1 MHRILNAPDLSIT
14 ILIQS
19 SYPVLEQKRN
29 TMSLKFLMGQNFI
42 EYASYVIKDRAIP
55 EINDGFKPVQRRI
68 LHSLFEMDDGKFN
81 KVANVVGHCMKY
93 HPHGDASI
101 YDALVNLANKEYFIE
116 KQGNFGNIFTGD
128 AASAARYIE
137 CRLSPLAK
145 ETLFNK
151 DITEYIDSYDG
162 RNKEPVFLPCKLPIL
177 LLTGTEGIAVGMAT
191 KVIPHNFN
199 ELLEGQIKIL
209 KNEEQS
215 APLVQGRDG
224 AHHSGRES
232 LPVPTRESMHATK
245 ESLLATKESV
255 PASRESALASGESLH
270 SHGKPARLSPGDSQ
284 IPVPGQVPMEIYPD
298 FLQGGIMDV
307 TEYNQGNGKVKVR
320 AVIEIKGP
328 KSLVIREIPYG
339 TTTESVIG
347 SIENAAK
354 RGKIKITQVNDFTAD
369 QVEIEVIPAKGIS
382 AEELLP
388 ALYAFTD
395 CEVSISTNFIAIHDN
410 KPRQFSVYEVLRH
423 NTFRLRD
430 YLEHELQISLH
441 RHQEKWHE
449 KTLVQI
455 FIENRIYKDIEEKK
469 SYDEVQQAVLKGV
482 NRFRHL
488 LQRDVTMGDVE
499 LLLQIQIKRISR
511 FDLEKNHSELQEL
524 EKNIQQ
530 IQKDLRDL
538 TGYTIR
544 YIQKLLKK
552 YGPLYP
558 RRTRIQT
565 FGSIDAKKVALANI
579 KVRFDEEKGYLGTEV
594 KEGRIINVSDYDRI
608 LCIHRNGTYTVTPV
622 PKKKFIGEDLLYVDK
637 FDKNVLFNLIYRDT
651 DSGLSFCKRFQIEKF
666 ILDKEYPLFK
676 TGGKIQAFAVG
687 GQFRVKVKYKPQARM
702 KVTSEVLDF
711 GGQLIKGVT
720 SVGNRVSTKQIAQ
733 INLVA
738 EKYVQETI

>member
-1 MHRILNAPDLSIT
+1 
-14 ILIQS
+14 
-19 SYPVLEQKRN
+19 
-29 TMSLKFLMGQNFI
+29 MSLKVLMGQNFI

-68 LHSLFEMDDGKFN
+68 LHSLVEMDDGKFN

-116 KQGNFGNIFTGD
+116 KQGNFGNIYTGD

-137 CRLSPLAK
+137 CRLSALAK

-151 DITEYIDSYDG
+151 DITDYVDSYDG

-177 LLTGTEGIAVGMAT
+177 LLAGTEGIAVGMAT
-191 KVIPHNFN
+191 KIVPHNFI

-209 KNEEQS
+209 KNEAQSALPGHGQGREQEHICEQS
-215 APLVQGRDG
+215 QGHG
-224 AHHSGRES
+224 SGRGEAAS
-232 LPVPTRESMHATK
+232 P
-245 ESLLATKESV
+245 
-255 PASRESALASGESLH
+255 SRESFGES
-270 SHGKPARLSPGDSQ
+270 SRESFPDAGD
-284 IPVPGQVPMEIYPD
+284 PPDAGQVAVEIYPD

-307 TEYNQGNGKVKVR
+307 TEYNKGNGKVKVR
-320 AVIEIKGP
+320 ALIEIKGP

-339 TTTESVIG
+339 TTTESVIA

-354 RGKIKITQVNDFTAD
+354 RGKIKITLVNDFTAD

-395 CEVSISTNFIAIHDN
+395 CEVSISTNLIAIHDN
-410 KPRQFSVYEVLRH
+410 KPRQFTVYEILRY
-423 NTFRLRD
+423 NTFRLRG

-441 RHQEKWHE
+441 RQQEKWHE
-449 KTLVQI
+449 KTMIQI

-469 SYDEVQQAVLKGV
+469 SYEEVQRAVLEGV
-482 NRFRHL
+482 SRFRHL
-488 LQRDVTMGDVE
+488 LHRDVTLEDVE

-511 FDLEKNHSELQEL
+511 FDLEKNLGELREI
-524 EKNIQQ
+524 EKNIHQ
-530 IQKDLRDL
+530 IQKDLSDL

-552 YGPLYP
+552 YSPLYP

-594 KEGRIINVSDYDRI
+594 KEGKLINVSDYDRI

-637 FDKNVLFNLIYRDT
+637 FDKNVLFNLIYRDV
-651 DSGLSFCKRFQIEKF
+651 DSGLSYCKRFQVEKF

-676 TGGKIQAFAVG
+676 AGGKIQAFAVG
-687 GQFRVKVKYKPQARM
+687 GQFRVRVIYKPQARM
-702 KVTSEVLDF
+702 KVTCEVLDF

-720 SVGNRVSTKQIAQ
+720 SIGNRVSTKQITH
-733 INLVA
+733 INLVT
-738 EKYVQETI
+738 EKHVQETI

>member
-1 MHRILNAPDLSIT
+1 
-14 ILIQS
+14 
-19 SYPVLEQKRN
+19 
-29 TMSLKFLMGQNFI
+29 MGQNFI

-101 YDALVNLANKEYFIE
+101 FDALVNLANKEYFIE

-151 DITEYIDSYDG
+151 DVTEYTDSYDG

-177 LLTGTEGIAVGMAT
+177 LLAGTEGIAVGMAT
-191 KVIPHNFN
+191 KVIPHNFT

-209 KNEEQS
+209 KNEGQP
-215 APLVQGRDG
+215 APV
-224 AHHSGRES
+224 E
-232 LPVPTRESMHATK
+232 V
-245 ESLLATKESV
+245 
-255 PASRESALASGESLH
+255 
-270 SHGKPARLSPGDSQ
+270 
-284 IPVPGQVPMEIYPD
+284 EIYPD

-307 TEYNQGNGKVKVR
+307 TEYNKGNGKVKVR
-320 AVIEIKGP
+320 AVIEIRGP
-328 KSLVIREIPYG
+328 KSLVIREIPYS
-339 TTTESVIG
+339 TNTESVIG

-354 RGKIKITQVNDFTAD
+354 RGKIKITQVNDFTAEH
-369 QVEIEVIPAKGIS
+369 VEIEVIPSKGIS

-410 KPRQFSVYEVLRH
+410 KPRQFTVNEVLQH

-430 YLEHELQISLH
+430 YLEHELQIYLH
-441 RHQEKWHE
+441 RQQEKWHE
-449 KTLVQI
+449 KTMIQI

-469 SYDEVQQAVLKGV
+469 SYDDVQQAVLKGV

-488 LQRDVTMGDVE
+488 LHRDVTMEDVE
-499 LLLQIQIKRISR
+499 FLLQIQIKRISR
-511 FDLEKNHSELQEL
+511 FDLEKNLNELQEI
-524 EKNIQQ
+524 EKNVSQV
-530 IQKDLRDL
+530 QKDLSDL
-538 TGYTIR
+538 NGYTIR

-558 RRTRIQT
+558 RQTKIQT
-565 FGSIDAKKVALANI
+565 FGSIDAKKVALANL

-594 KEGRIINVSDYDRI
+594 KEGKIINLSDYDRI

-637 FDKNVLFNLIYRDT
+637 FDKNVLFNLIYRDP
-651 DSGLSFCKRFQIEKF
+651 DSGLSYCKRFQVEKF
-666 ILDKEYPLFK
+666 ILDKEYSLFK
-676 TGGKIQAFAVG
+676 TGGKIQAFAIG
-687 GQFRVKVKYKPQARM
+687 ERFRVKVKYKPQARM
-702 KVTSEVLDF
+702 KVSSEVLDF

-720 SVGNRVSTKQIAQ
+720 SLGNRVSTKQIVQ
-733 INLVA
+733 LSLVI